1 MIKDTADI
9 VSRNAEKI
17 LGITQD
23 ERKILASIKD
33 LGKKIYLSN
42 SATISDVEIIT
53 SRALALLSLMRDR
66 KK

>member
-1 MIKDTADI
+1 MIKDSADI
-9 VSRNAEKI
+9 VTKNAEEI
-17 LGITQD
+17 LSITHD

-42 SATISDVEIIT
+42 SATILDVEIIT
-53 SRALALLSLMRDR
+53 SRALALLSLMRNR